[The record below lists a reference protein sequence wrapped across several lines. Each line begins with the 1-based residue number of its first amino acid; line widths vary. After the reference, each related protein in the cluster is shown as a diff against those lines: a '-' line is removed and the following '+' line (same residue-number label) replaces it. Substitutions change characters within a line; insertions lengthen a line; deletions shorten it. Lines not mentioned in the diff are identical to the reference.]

1 MLVVFLLLSLTT
13 FSQNAT
19 SNEPQVCMPASRAR
33 KVAQDLLRLD
43 SLAAEHNKTLF
54 VLERTQT
61 KLVVKDSIIN
71 SNEEKIA
78 EYLKEIG
85 THKEKYTVAN
95 NRVTELQESVST
107 LQTKNENLQ
116 GWIKGL
122 GGGLIATMT
131 TLITI
136 ILVK

>member
-61 KLVVKDSIIN
+61 KLVVKDSIIS

-78 EYLKEIG
+78 EYLEEIG

>member
-1 MLVVFLLLSLTT
+1 
-13 FSQNAT
+13 
-19 SNEPQVCMPASRAR
+19 MPASRAR

-61 KLVVKDSIIN
+61 KLVVKDSIIS

-78 EYLKEIG
+78 EYLEEIG